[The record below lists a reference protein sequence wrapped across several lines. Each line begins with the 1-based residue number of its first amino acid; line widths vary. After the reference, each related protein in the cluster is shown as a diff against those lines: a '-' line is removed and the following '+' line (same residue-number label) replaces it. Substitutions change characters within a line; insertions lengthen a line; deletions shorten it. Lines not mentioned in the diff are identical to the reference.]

1 MAFPSLTNGTFC
13 SNSWHQLLQGI
24 SFTFLDSDCSLPVTR
39 VTRGAPSRR
48 ISHTSSARQGHQAPC
63 GLITLEGSVLWT
75 LRATMVRGHEPA
87 RQAYTAAR
95 QGVRHG

>member
-1 MAFPSLTNGTFC
+1 MAFHSLTNGTFC
-13 SNSWHQLLQGI
+13 SNSWNLLLQGN
-24 SFTFLDSDCSLPVTR
+24 SFTSLDSAFSLLVTR
-39 VTRGAPSRR
+39 FTRGMPSRR
-48 ISHTSSARQGHQAPC
+48 ISHTSSARQGPQAPC

-87 RQAYTAAR
+87 RQVYTAAR